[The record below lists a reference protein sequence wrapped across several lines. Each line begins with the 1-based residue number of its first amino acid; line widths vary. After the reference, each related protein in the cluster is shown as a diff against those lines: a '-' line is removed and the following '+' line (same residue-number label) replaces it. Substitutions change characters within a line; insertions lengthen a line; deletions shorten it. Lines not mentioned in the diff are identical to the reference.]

1 MSASKK
7 KQLHSESTEKL
18 TERQILEQ
26 KEAKKVKLYSI
37 GFVVVL
43 VALIAVAVWAGVSR
57 SVEASGVHERNT
69 IAATVG
75 EHQQPGGV

>member
-43 VALIAVAVWAGVSR
+43 VAYLSPLLQDVKHALVL
-57 SVEASGVHERNT
+57 
-69 IAATVG
+69 
-75 EHQQPGGV
+75 

>member
-26 KEAKKVKLYSI
+26 KEAKK
-37 GFVVVL
+37 
-43 VALIAVAVWAGVSR
+43 
-57 SVEASGVHERNT
+57 
-69 IAATVG
+69 
-75 EHQQPGGV
+75 

>member
-43 VALIAVAVWAGVSR
+43 VALPLTTFSAPSVHHTSARGREVCNPAVKILASR
-57 SVEASGVHERNT
+57 
-69 IAATVG
+69 
-75 EHQQPGGV
+75 